1 MAIVR
6 IDSVMTS
13 YPYVIELDAL
23 AATARIMM
31 QQLKVRH
38 MPVREGDKVMGVV
51 TEQALQM
58 AEACGKD
65 LTGSGIKVRDLCSK
79 NVLLVVPDDPL
90 ESVLRK
96 MAEKHIEVA
105 LILRQGRLAGIFT
118 TTDACRRYADA
129 LAASGNQ
136 TGTKPSFE
144 P

>member
-1 MAIVR
+1 MPIAR

-23 AATARIMM
+23 AATARTMM

-38 MPVREGDKVMGVV
+38 LPVREGDKVVGVV

-58 AEACGKD
+58 AEACGRD

-79 NVLLVVPDDPL
+79 NVLLVAPEESL

-118 TTDACRRYADA
+118 TTDACRRFADS
-129 LAASGNQ
+129 LTPAASPAG
-136 TGTKPSFE
+136 KPAFDL
-144 P
+144 

>member
-1 MAIVR
+1 
-6 IDSVMTS
+6 T
-13 YPYVIELDAL
+13 
-23 AATARIMM
+23 MM

-38 MPVREGDKVMGVV
+38 LPVREGDKVVGVV

-65 LTGSGIKVRDLCSK
+65 LTGSGIKVRDLYSK
-79 NVLLVVPDDPL
+79 NILLVAPEESL

-118 TTDACRRYADA
+118 TTDACRRFADS
-129 LAASGNQ
+129 LTPAASA
-136 TGTKPSFE
+136 
-144 P
+144 

>member
-1 MAIVR
+1 MPITR

-13 YPYVIELDAL
+13 YPYVIEMDAL
-23 AATARIMM
+23 AATARTMM

-38 MPVREGDKVMGVV
+38 LPVREGDKVMGVV
-51 TEQALQM
+51 TEQVLQM

-129 LAASGNQ
+129 LAAGGQ
-136 TGTKPSFE
+136 PGAKPSFE

>member
-1 MAIVR
+1 MPIAR

-23 AATARIMM
+23 AATARTMM

-38 MPVREGDKVMGVV
+38 LPVREGDKVVGVV

-65 LTGSGIKVRDLCSK
+65 LTGSGIKVRDLYSK
-79 NVLLVVPDDPL
+79 NILLVAPEESL

-118 TTDACRRYADA
+118 TTDACRRFADS
-129 LAASGNQ
+129 LTPAASPAG
-136 TGTKPSFE
+136 KPAFDL
-144 P
+144 

>member
-1 MAIVR
+1 MPFIR

-13 YPYVIELDAL
+13 YPYVIEMDAL
-23 AATARIMM
+23 AATARTMM

-38 MPVREGDKVMGVV
+38 MPVREGDKVMGVM
-51 TEQALQM
+51 TEQVLQM

-79 NVLLVVPDDPL
+79 NVLLVPPEEPL
-90 ESVLRK
+90 DSVLRK
-96 MAEKHIEVA
+96 MAEQHIEVA

-118 TTDACRRYADA
+118 TTDACRRYAES
-129 LAASGNQ
+129 LAAGGQ
-136 TGTKPSFE
+136 TAAKPPFE

>member
-1 MAIVR
+1 MPVIR

-23 AATARIMM
+23 AATARTMM

-38 MPVREGDKVMGVV
+38 LPVREGDKVMGVV
-51 TEQALQM
+51 TEQVLQM

-65 LTGSGIKVRDLCSK
+65 LTGSGIKVRDLCTK
-79 NVLLVVPDDPL
+79 NVLLTAPEEPL

-105 LILRQGRLAGIFT
+105 LILRQERLAGIFT
-118 TTDACRRYADA
+118 TTDACRRFADSLA
-129 LAASGNQ
+129 PAAASAGR
-136 TGTKPSFE
+136 PAFDL
-144 P
+144 